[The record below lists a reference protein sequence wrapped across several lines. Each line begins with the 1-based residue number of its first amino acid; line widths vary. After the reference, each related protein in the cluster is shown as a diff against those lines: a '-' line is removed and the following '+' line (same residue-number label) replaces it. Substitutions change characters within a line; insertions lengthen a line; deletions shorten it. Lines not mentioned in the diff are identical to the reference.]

1 MIVLIDN
8 YDSFTFNLAQLVE
21 DVSGTPVEVVR
32 NDAYEIERL
41 LASAPDAI
49 VVSPGPGTPARSGA
63 IVETIRRN
71 HDIPLLGVCLGH
83 QAIGEAFGASLVRTD
98 PPRHGK
104 VDRIDHAGRNLFH
117 GCPQPFEA
125 ARYHS
130 LTIDP
135 ATMPDE
141 LEVDASSAD
150 GCIMAVS
157 HRTRPLYGLQFHPE
171 SYGTTGGR
179 ALIENFFSLRNRWR
193 SRTWRRSSAA
203 AEEEGGSHDRLDNQ
217 ENRRRPASF
226 PA

>member
-21 DVSGTPVEVVR
+21 DVAGETVEVVR
-32 NDAYEIERL
+32 NDAYDVEQL
-41 LASAPDAI
+41 LGSAPGAI
-49 VVSPGPGTPARSGA
+49 VVSPGPGTPSRSGA

-71 HDIPLLGVCLGH
+71 DSIPLLGICLGH
-83 QAIGEAFGASLVRTD
+83 QAIAEAFGGTLRRTD

-104 VDRIDHAGRNLFH
+104 VDRIDHAGRNLFE

-135 ATMPDE
+135 ASMPDE
-141 LEVDASSAD
+141 LEIDASSAD

-157 HRTRPLYGLQFHPE
+157 HRTHPVYGLQFHPE

-179 ALIENFFSLRNRWR
+179 SLIENFLSLRDRWR
-193 SRTWRRSSAA
+193 GRTWRRSSAA
-203 AEEEGGSHDRLDNQ
+203 ADEEGGSHDRLDN
-217 ENRRRPASF
+217 
-226 PA
+226 